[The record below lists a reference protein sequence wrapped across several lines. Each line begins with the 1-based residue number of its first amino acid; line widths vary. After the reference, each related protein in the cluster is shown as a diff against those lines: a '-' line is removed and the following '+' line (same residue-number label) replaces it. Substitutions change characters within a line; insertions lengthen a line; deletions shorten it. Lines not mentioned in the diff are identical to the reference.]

1 MTKDSLCCKVYLS
14 RIEETNDIFQI
25 EIRCSNKLYYIFMT
39 SLLNV
44 LKIPH
49 TTYFPYILLFLKSI
63 SINIKTIRRMEYSKE
78 FLKEF
83 EVNTGQTYIVVPVDG
98 KLHEVPL
105 RRKNTNKKYFAM
117 VRAEESPIREFQ
129 CSAIEC
135 DFKHLNECIGCRCLP
150 GGRKD
155 NKAVVFKIE
164 YIYQKS

>member
-1 MTKDSLCCKVYLS
+1 
-14 RIEETNDIFQI
+14 
-25 EIRCSNKLYYIFMT
+25 
-39 SLLNV
+39 
-44 LKIPH
+44 
-49 TTYFPYILLFLKSI
+49 
-63 SINIKTIRRMEYSKE
+63 MEYEKE

-83 EVNTGQTYIVVPVDG
+83 GVNTEQTYIVVPVDG

-105 RRKNTNKKYFAM
+105 SRKNINKKYFAM
-117 VRAEESPIREFQ
+117 VRVEESPIREFQ
-129 CSAIEC
+129 CSVIEC